1 MSTRQFEIARMRSYA
16 GLTQQEAAD
25 ALGVKKARYGDWERE
40 TREINFR
47 DAIRLADL
55 FGCSLDELAG
65 RKTPNAHAPQLSPEA
80 QELVD
85 LYDSSNAQGRDAIMA
100 VARASSGV
108 EREFADGQI
117 ARTA

>member
-65 RKTPNAHAPQLSPEA
+65 RKTPDTYRLAPDEE
-80 QELVD
+80 ELIG
-85 LYDSSNAQGRDAIMA
+85 LYRDCDARGKNAIMRNA
-100 VARASSGV
+100 VGEAGV
-108 EREFADGQI
+108 ERQSHGDLDEKSA
-117 ARTA
+117 